1 MGAGE
6 EVERRRQAGFTLLE
20 LLVTLIVIA
29 VVLGVVTPT
38 IGRSLETLRT
48 RAELA
53 GFAATLRHA
62 RELAVTSRVP
72 HAVVVEPAAR
82 RVSVREGGPDG
93 EVRET
98 RVLSDRVRIDGVGL
112 TVGFDPVGASTGGEF
127 RLVANDS
134 AWRVTVDPV
143 TSRVRVIRE

>member
-6 EVERRRQAGFTLLE
+6 EVARRRQAGFTLLE